1 MLGIN
6 NSTLSRALAGLLI
19 ISSFSTLIGC
29 QQGNQIPGAEE
40 QETEEIQE
48 EPTTNNNQN
57 ENDGDDN
64 ENDDSD

>member
-1 MLGIN
+1 MLGIS
-6 NSTLSRALAGLLI
+6 NSTLPRALAGLLI

-40 QETEEIQE
+40 QETEESQE
-48 EPTTNNNQN
+48 EPTTNNNG
-57 ENDGDDN
+57 NDEDDN